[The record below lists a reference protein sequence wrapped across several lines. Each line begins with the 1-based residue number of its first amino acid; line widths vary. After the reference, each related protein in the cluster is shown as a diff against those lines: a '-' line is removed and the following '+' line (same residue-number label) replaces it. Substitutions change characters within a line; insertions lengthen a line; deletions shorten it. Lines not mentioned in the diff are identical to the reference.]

1 MLMLF
6 GAGPVWAA
14 DQNQTPPPPP
24 PPNQGQGGQGQGGQG
39 GQGQSG
45 QGEGGLG
52 LWLGRPQSNRPYRGL
67 FGGGVGDTEQLL
79 TLGLNAGGGYDS
91 SVFVDNRS
99 DPTAPVVDPAAPVVD
114 PLAPGLDPTAPVVFG
129 RTHSGFA
136 AGSANLEYSLNRS
149 SFTFSGSGGGAL
161 SYYPVL
167 VDPMNHSYFAQ
178 VHSGWK
184 MSPKA
189 TLVGNYSMSYSPAR
203 HLVSLPGTG
212 VSGLGPGNPF
222 DTTVG
227 AQAESYRFETAR
239 VDLGYQLTRR
249 VTASV
254 SFGDWRAVSPSHL
267 YDSHTIDLST
277 RVSMGVAKDLAVYA
291 QYGFATHRFKDELN
305 LAPYHSHNIDAGLA
319 FTKALSLTRHTF
331 LSFGTGTSAI
341 SDGNN
346 THYNLTGNVRVIR
359 EIGRTWQAWA
369 YYARD
374 VQFVQTFLQ
383 PVLSDTVSGSVS
395 GLLNRRVRFDGDLYL
410 TYGTV
415 GFIGPSDGYRTFH
428 ANAGIGIAMT
438 RYLSGGV
445 RYLYTRYSF
454 DNGVVVPLDLR
465 NATDRHG
472 VNAYLSAW
480 LPLYS
485 RMRRP

>member
-39 GQGQSG
+39 QGGQGQGG

-79 TLGLNAGGGYDS
+79 TLGLNAGGGYDT
-91 SVFVDNRS
+91 SVFVSN
-99 DPTAPVVDPAAPVVD
+99 PTAPVVDPTAPVV
-114 PLAPGLDPTAPVVFG
+114 DPTAPVVFG

-136 AGSANLEYSLNRS
+136 AGSANLQYSLNRS
-149 SFTFSGSGGGAL
+149 SFSFSGSGGGAL

-167 VDPMNHSYFAQ
+167 NDPMSHSYFAQ
-178 VHSGWK
+178 ANSGWR

-189 TLVGNYSMSYSPAR
+189 TLGGSYSMYYWPAQ
-203 HLVSLPGTG
+203 HLVPLPGIG
-212 VSGLGPGNPF
+212 DPGLGPGNPF

-227 AQAESYRFETAR
+227 AQAESYRHENAR
-239 VDLGYQLTRR
+239 ADFGYRLTRR

-254 SFGDWRAVSPSHL
+254 GYGAWRVVSPSHL
-267 YDSHTIDLST
+267 YDSHTSELST
-277 RVSMGVAKDLAVYA
+277 RVTMGVARDLAVYA
-291 QYGFATHRFKDELN
+291 GYGFSKHLFRDELN
-305 LAPYHSHNIDAGLA
+305 LAPYHTHNIDAGLV

-331 LSFGTGTSAI
+331 LSFGTGTAAI
-341 SDGNN
+341 SDGND

-359 EIGRTWQAWA
+359 EIGRTWQASA

-374 VQFVQTFLQ
+374 VQFEQTFLQ
-383 PVLSDTVSGSVS
+383 PVLSDTVSGNVS
-395 GLLNRRVRFDGDLYL
+395 GLINRRVRFDSDLYL
-410 TYGTV
+410 TYGKV
-415 GFIGPSDGYRTFH
+415 GFSGPSNGYRTFY

-438 RYLSGGV
+438 RYLNGGV

-454 DNGVVVPLDLR
+454 DDGLVVPLDLR
-465 NATDRHG
+465 HATDRHG